1 MPVPAIFP
9 VRMRRGCRQQYP
21 KYSIDIDKIDRQLLG
36 ILVNG

>member
-1 MPVPAIFP
+1 MPVPAIFR

-21 KYSIDIDKIDRQLLG
+21 KYAIGLDKSDRQLLY